1 MSQLNVIQ
9 KPYRLFS
16 LTWRSPFS
24 KFSDDGKSQ
33 KGIRR
38 KANGGDSFDEASE
51 KVDRPIVSMAR
62 F

>member
-1 MSQLNVIQ
+1 MSSK

-24 KFSDDGKSQ
+24 KFIDDGKSQ

-38 KANGGDSFDEASE
+38 KSQWRALMKLRE
-51 KVDRPIVSMAR
+51 KIDHPIVSMAR

>member
-1 MSQLNVIQ
+1 MSSK

-24 KFSDDGKSQ
+24 KFIDDGKSQ

-38 KANGGDSFDEASE
+38 KPMEGT
-51 KVDRPIVSMAR
+51 P
-62 F
+62 

>member
-24 KFSDDGKSQ
+24 KFSDDDKSQ
-33 KGIRR
+33 KGIAAQGQWR
-38 KANGGDSFDEASE
+38 GLLDEA
-51 KVDRPIVSMAR
+51 R
-62 F
+62 